1 MYSILSLVDNPV
13 DSEIQKILNAILP
26 ITNNNPPIIWQY
38 PHFTW
43 HSAGGF
49 DSVLI
54 DRELSILA
62 NRINRFSMRVTGI
75 GVFTGITRILFLPIL
90 KTAELVDLQNMIY
103 SSSQKIASDPS
114 EFYTSE
120 KWIPHI
126 TLLSSSEDQQYI
138 SPAIQELSK
147 LKIDFEIEI
156 NNISFGQYTGNEAKI
171 FLKHNLQ

>member
-1 MYSILSLVDNPV
+1 MYSILSLVDNPAE
-13 DSEIQKILNAILP
+13 SEIQKIFDALLA

-49 DSVLI
+49 DSMLI
-54 DRELSILA
+54 DRELSTLA
-62 NRINRFSMRVTGI
+62 NRIHRFSMRVTGI
-75 GVFTGITRILFLPIL
+75 GAFTGITRILFLPIL
-90 KTAELVDLQNMIY
+90 KTSDLVDLQNMIY
-103 SSSQKIASDPS
+103 STMQKIATDPS

-138 SPAIQELSK
+138 SPAIQVLSK

-171 FLKHNLQ
+171 FQKHNLQ